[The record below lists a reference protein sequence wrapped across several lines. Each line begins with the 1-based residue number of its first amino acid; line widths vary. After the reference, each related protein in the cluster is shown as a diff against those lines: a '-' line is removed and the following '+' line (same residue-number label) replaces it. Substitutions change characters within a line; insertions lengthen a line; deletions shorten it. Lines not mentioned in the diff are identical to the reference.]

1 MTYHN
6 SFQEAEVNAL
16 TKARNLSPDR
26 ILEHLQTLFRT
37 IICADVQRIE
47 NFRNSS
53 IVKVK
58 DARIEIWLNGWTSRH
73 SWKGWNYITNRHAL
87 LPSNPQRSQ
96 HRSQTHPLRKSRP
109 SPGSELAVIMS
120 VRQNPLWYRLSTIII
135 CAWTISPPER
145 PTIEPMACPM
155 ELVENHILDAYCAR
169 VGASV
174 GDETALCCE
183 GDKGRLQ

>member
-1 MTYHN
+1 MLFYLLIL
-6 SFQEAEVNAL
+6 SEASTEARPIL
-16 TKARNLSPDR
+16 FEKADPLPD
-26 ILEHLQTLFRT
+26 
-37 IICADVQRIE
+37 
-47 NFRNSS
+47 
-53 IVKVK
+53 
-58 DARIEIWLNGWTSRH
+58 LNW
-73 SWKGWNYITNRHAL
+73 
-87 LPSNPQRSQ
+87 Q
-96 HRSQTHPLRKSRP
+96 
-109 SPGSELAVIMS
+109 S